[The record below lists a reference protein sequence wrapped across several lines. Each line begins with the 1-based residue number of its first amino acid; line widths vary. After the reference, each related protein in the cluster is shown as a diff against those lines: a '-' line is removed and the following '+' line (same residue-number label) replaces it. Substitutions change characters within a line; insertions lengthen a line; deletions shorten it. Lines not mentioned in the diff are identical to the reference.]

1 MSEYFRDSAEVENMS
16 RIATPSRHVGR
27 HAGGLVAFGML
38 LASTTISHAQCV
50 ELTDRT
56 PTETMQLFTS
66 EPSALLY
73 VLRNDKDKLAA
84 RLTGILVTDPKVLPS
99 VATLV
104 RKASTDIRPT
114 IGKALRQ
121 AELRCVASQPQAARK
136 INDFVRNLADRSVTA
151 GYVAVTEEP
160 SNEPTVGDNNDTSV
174 IKPARPPTK
183 SNPLLTGEWHD
194 ELADPFES
202 VPLPE

>member
-1 MSEYFRDSAEVENMS
+1 MENMP
-16 RIATPSRHVGR
+16 RIATSARRVGH
-27 HAGGLVAFGML
+27 HAGWLVGFGVL
-38 LASTTISHAQCV
+38 LASTTLSHAQCV

-56 PTETMQLFTS
+56 PKDTMQLFAS

-84 RLTGILVTDPKVLPS
+84 RLTGILVTDPTLLPS

-104 RKASTDIRPT
+104 RKAPTAIRPT
-114 IGKALRQ
+114 IGTALRQ
-121 AELRCVASQPQAARK
+121 AELRCIALQPQAARK

-160 SNEPTVGDNNDTSV
+160 STEPTVGDNNDKSV
-174 IKPARPPTK
+174 IKPARPPAK
-183 SNPLLTGEWHD
+183 SNPLMTGEWHD

>member
-1 MSEYFRDSAEVENMS
+1 VENMPC
-16 RIATPSRHVGR
+16 IATPLKHVGR
-27 HAGGLVAFGML
+27 NAGWLVGLGAL
-38 LASTTISHAQCV
+38 LASTNMSYAQCV

-56 PTETMQLFTS
+56 PLATMQMFTS

-84 RLTGILVTDPKVLPS
+84 RLTGILVTDPTVLPS
-99 VATLV
+99 VAALV
-104 RKASTDIRPT
+104 RKAPTAIRPA
-114 IGKALRQ
+114 IGTALRQ
-121 AELRCVASQPQAARK
+121 AELRCVAQQPQAARK

-160 SNEPTVGDNNDTSV
+160 STEPTVGDNNDKSV
-174 IKPARPPTK
+174 SKPARSPAK
-183 SNPLLTGEWHD
+183 SNPLMTGEWNT

>member
-1 MSEYFRDSAEVENMS
+1 MP
-16 RIATPSRHVGR
+16 RIATPSRHAGR
-27 HAGGLVAFGML
+27 HAGWLVGFGVL
-38 LASTTISHAQCV
+38 LASTNICHAQCV

-56 PTETMQLFTS
+56 PVATMQLFAS

-84 RLTGILVTDPKVLPS
+84 RLTGILVTDPTVLPS
-99 VATLV
+99 VAMLV
-104 RKASTDIRPT
+104 RKAPTVMRPA
-114 IGKALRQ
+114 IGTALRQ
-121 AELRCVASQPQAARK
+121 AELRCIALQPEAARK

-160 SNEPTVGDNNDTSV
+160 STEPTVGDNNDKSV
-174 IKPARPPTK
+174 SKPARPPAK
-183 SNPLLTGEWHD
+183 SNSLMTGEWNT

>member
-1 MSEYFRDSAEVENMS
+1 ML
-16 RIATPSRHVGR
+16 RIATLWKHVGR
-27 HAGGLVAFGML
+27 HAGWLAGFGVLVA
-38 LASTTISHAQCV
+38 STNICHAQCV
-50 ELTDRT
+50 ELTDRA
-56 PTETMQLFTS
+56 PVATMQMFTS

-84 RLTGILVTDPKVLPS
+84 RLTGILVTDPTVLPS

-104 RKASTDIRPT
+104 RKAPTAIRPA
-114 IGKALRQ
+114 IGTALRQ
-121 AELRCVASQPQAARK
+121 AELRCVALQPQAARK
-136 INDFVRNLADRSVTA
+136 INDFVRELADRGVTS

-160 SNEPTVGDNNDTSV
+160 STEPTVGDNADKSIN
-174 IKPARPPTK
+174 KPARPAAK
-183 SNPLLTGEWHD
+183 SNPLMTGEWNN